1 MATFRSFQVIMPSEL
16 RYWTVLD
23 PAYRVVVEADDFLL
37 HHRLGRDGAE
47 STSQSYAASLALF
60 FDWAASIRKPWRES
74 GPYLG
79 RFVYWLQ
86 HYRPEQMIP
95 GRTEVVRGPR
105 RVNAILAAV
114 RSFFRH
120 AAAVGQLDPQVL
132 GVVYDSFD
140 SYAVNVAGHGAH
152 APRTRA
158 RHRLSEPHS
167 PVVNAEGEDVMGL
180 LGAARSARDRFI
192 VIAMWRMGLRRG
204 ELTGLRRSDVHFV
217 PEASRLGCGFR
228 GTHLHVV
235 RRMNPNGAWA
245 KSRRPRVVP
254 ADWLTVQA
262 YDQYIAERDR
272 IDPGGRSDFLLVNLF
287 ANPMGTP
294 MRPGGINELLAR
306 LSSRAHLSRPVHPH
320 MLRHSFA
327 TNIAKHGGTADVLK
341 ELLGHAWIS
350 SSEVYLHPS
359 PERLRAVVDRVP
371 APRKDGESRELHE
384 QRQPF
389 PRRSSGAEQRVGCA
403 ACRSATGL
411 SGSGW
416 LEGRRANPGAPEGP
430 SFARHP
436 AVFTP
441 GLQHQCPQ
449 SWP

>member
-1 MATFRSFQVIMPSEL
+1 VATFRSFLVRMPSEL

-23 PAYRVVVEADDFLL
+23 PAHRVVVEADDFLL

-74 GPYLG
+74 APYLG

-86 HYRPEQMIP
+86 HYRPDQIAAD
-95 GRTEVVRGPR
+95 RTEVVRGPR
-105 RVNAILAAV
+105 RVNAIMAAV

-132 GVVYDSFD
+132 GVVYGSFD
-140 SYAVNVAGHGAH
+140 SYAVNEAERGAH
-152 APRTRA
+152 RPRASA
-158 RHRLSEPHS
+158 RHRLSEPRS
-167 PVVNAEGEDVMGL
+167 PIVNAEGEDVVGL
-180 LGAARSARDRFI
+180 IRAARNARDRFI

-204 ELTGLRRSDVHFV
+204 ELAGLRRSDVHFV
-217 PEASRLGCGFR
+217 PDASQLGCGFR

-235 RRMNPNGAWA
+235 RRTNPNGAWA
-245 KSRRPRVVP
+245 KSRRQRVVP

-262 YDQYIAERDR
+262 YDQYIVERER
-272 IDPGGRSDFLLVNLF
+272 IDPAGRSDFLLVNLF
-287 ANPMGTP
+287 ADPVGTP

-306 LSSRAHLSRPVHPH
+306 LSSRAHLTRPVHPH

-327 TNIAKHGGTADVLK
+327 TNVAEHGGTADVLK

-359 PERLRAVVDRVP
+359 PERLRAVVERVP
-371 APRKDGESRELHE
+371 GPRTTGDGR
-384 QRQPF
+384 
-389 PRRSSGAEQRVGCA
+389 
-403 ACRSATGL
+403 
-411 SGSGW
+411 
-416 LEGRRANPGAPEGP
+416 
-430 SFARHP
+430 
-436 AVFTP
+436 
-441 GLQHQCPQ
+441 
-449 SWP
+449 